1 MITFQVHWI
10 KQTQTLANPMK
21 EIFQSFFSTYKV
33 WGLHVLSYLG
43 FPVFFRSTL
52 YLSKTNERKPS
63 TAVCFYTKEIVMIN
77 SRKKEKYSYFKI
89 IFLLKINMTEVN
101 YKCLCAIIKIWY
113 EL

>member
-1 MITFQVHWI
+1 MITFQVYWI

-21 EIFQSFFSTYKV
+21 EIFQSFFPTYKV

-63 TAVCFYTKEIVMIN
+63 TAVCFYTKEIVMTN

-101 YKCLCAIIKIWY
+101 
-113 EL
+113 

>member
-1 MITFQVHWI
+1 MKIDAFDLFMITFQVYWI

-21 EIFQSFFSTYKV
+21 EIFQSFFPTYKV

-63 TAVCFYTKEIVMIN
+63 SAVCFYTKEIVMIN

-101 YKCLCAIIKIWY
+101 
-113 EL
+113 